1 MARKSKISTDTTNND
16 LGLSDLRVRL
26 NFLEKENS
34 KLIKQIESNR
44 TKLNNLNDSIREVG
58 IQIAERVAPFQQ
70 KILELDEQIH
80 KVFQEILNGRKL
92 GKKSRKD
99 IEVVY
104 YHLQCDGIIS
114 PKHLSMESDTFA
126 NFENNGE
133 SDDEPNWSSYKGQ
146 SHQQIME
153 DIPKLDRDE
162 LKKIRQLFLRLA
174 DSFHPDK
181 VTDAAEKEYRTEIM
195 KEINLAYQDGDLAR
209 LLAIEKQQELGAI
222 IDRDSSD
229 DLTRHCAKVE
239 AENTYLKD
247 QLESLKKQF
256 KLTKKTRQG
265 EMTLFFKKISKY
277 GGDPIGEALREFES
291 QISIIEKM
299 YQFVVDL
306 RDRRITIKE
315 FLRGPEFLRQQQMS
329 EEELMLE
336 FLSQF
341 Q

>member
-1 MARKSKISTDTTNND
+1 
-16 LGLSDLRVRL
+16 
-26 NFLEKENS
+26 
-34 KLIKQIESNR
+34 
-44 TKLNNLNDSIREVG
+44 
-58 IQIAERVAPFQQ
+58 
-70 KILELDEQIH
+70 LDI
-80 KVFQEILNGRKL
+80 
-92 GKKSRKD
+92 
-99 IEVVY
+99 
-104 YHLQCDGIIS
+104 
-114 PKHLSMESDTFA
+114 FA
-126 NFENNGE
+126 NDDE
-133 SDDEPNWSSYKGQ
+133 SDDEPNWDSYKGQ
-146 SHQQIME
+146 SHQQVVE
-153 DIPKLDRDE
+153 DNPNPDRDG

-181 VTDAAEKEYRTEIM
+181 VTDESEKKYRTEIM

-247 QLESLKKQF
+247 QLQTLKQQL
-256 KLTKKTRQG
+256 KLTKKTQQG
-265 EMTLFFKKISKY
+265 EMTAVFKKISKY
-277 GGDPIGEALREFES
+277 GGDPMSEALREVES
-291 QISIIEKM
+291 QISIIEQM
-299 YQFVVDL
+299 HQFVVDL

>member
-1 MARKSKISTDTTNND
+1 MARKSKISTDTTNNE
-16 LGLSDLRVRL
+16 LGLSDLRMRL

-44 TKLNNLNDSIREVG
+44 TKLNNLNDSINEVG
-58 IQIAERVAPFQQ
+58 IQIAQRVAPFRQ
-70 KILELDEQIH
+70 KMLELDEQIH
-80 KVFQEILNGRKL
+80 TVFQEILTGRKL

-99 IEVVY
+99 IETLY
-104 YHLQCDGIIS
+104 YHLQFDGVIS
-114 PKHLSMESDTFA
+114 PKHLPMESDI
-126 NFENNGE
+126 FENNDE
-133 SDDEPNWSSYKGQ
+133 SETEPNWDSYNGY
-146 SHQQIME
+146 SNQQVME
-153 DIPKLDRDE
+153 DIPKPDRDE

-181 VTDAAEKEYRTEIM
+181 VTDEAEKEYRTEIM

-222 IDRDSSD
+222 IDRDSSN

-247 QLESLKKQF
+247 QLETFKQQL
-256 KLTKKTRQG
+256 KLTKKTQQG
-265 EMTLFFKKISKY
+265 EMTAAFKKISKH
-277 GGDPIGEALREFES
+277 GGDPIGEALREVET
-291 QISIIEKM
+291 QISIIEEM
-299 YQFVVDL
+299 HQFVADF